1 MNRNSGSSR
10 TRAGAGHRARSAL
23 TALFIVAGAAVARA
37 DNVSLTVEDGH
48 GVYRVHGTFTA
59 PVSPAV
65 AWAVLTDYDHI
76 GAYVKSIRASAVE
89 RRGDGRLLL
98 RQSARG
104 GVFPLQRTVHVLLD
118 VREDHENRITFVD
131 RLGQDFHLYSGDW
144 NVRAAGSETS
154 VAYSLVARPIDAMP
168 HALGR
173 GLMGHQ
179 ARELL
184 EQVRAEM
191 VRRAG
196 PAAGSGAAGGRAT
209 VPRLVGD
216 AIGDP
221 QRVARGE

>member
-1 MNRNSGSSR
+1 MNRNSRSSR
-10 TRAGAGHRARSAL
+10 TRAGAGNRARSAL
-23 TALFIVAGAAVARA
+23 AALFIVAGAAVARA

-59 PVSPAV
+59 PVSPGV

-89 RRGDGRLLL
+89 RRGDGWLLL
-98 RQSARG
+98 RQNARG
-104 GVFPLQRTVHVLLD
+104 GMFPLQRTVHVLLD
-118 VREDHENRITFVD
+118 VREEQGNRITFHD
-131 RLGQDFHLYSGDW
+131 RLGQDFRLYSGSWVLGDADPG
-144 NVRAAGSETS
+144 VS
-154 VAYSLVARPIDAMP
+154 VSYALEARLITAMP
-168 HALGR
+168 HGLGR

-179 ARELL
+179 ARDLL

-191 VRRAG
+191 VRRATT
-196 PAAGSGAAGGRAT
+196 GSAGAAGRAT
-209 VPRLVGD
+209 VSRLAGD